1 MLETF
6 VLTSDRDLWTVRVCA
21 HLFRKH
27 GGQDRPVT
35 VLGFSP
41 PDFDLPPLWTFLSIG
56 EQADYPIDRW
66 SDALIGWLKGGH
78 RPADVFALL
87 LSDYWLMRQAS
98 WPIVDVL
105 ADWAMK
111 RPRLLRLDL
120 TLDRANER
128 GAVDVAYLAFLDI
141 IKAPATAPYK
151 VSLQAAIWN
160 RDLLLSVLK
169 PGLSPWDVEL
179 SLSPELHGRQDLR
192 VIGTRQCPVRYIN
205 VFKNSE
211 GQALHGLDRLP
222 LPERQEIEGFGWLQ
236 PG

>member
-1 MLETF
+1 MTLPVYVT
-6 VLTSDRDLWTVRVCA
+6 TSGRYLWALRPFAWLFNRFWSEQQLVRVI
-21 HLFRKH
+21 
-27 GGQDRPVT
+27 T
-35 VLGFSP
+35 
-41 PDFDLPPLWTFLSIG
+41 DLPPKFGLPPNFTVEAVGGGRAIP
-56 EQADYPIDRW
+56 ANRW
-66 SDALIGWLKGGH
+66 SDSLIAALELMPESH
-78 RPADVFALL
+78 LVLL
-87 LSDYWLMRQAS
+87 LEDYWLVRE
-98 WPIVDVL
+98 VDQQGLSLL
-105 ADWAMK
+105 AEFAAMQK
-111 RPRLLRLDL
+111 DLLRLDL
-120 TLDRANER
+120 TDDRQYNGHAR
-128 GAVDVAYLAFLDI
+128 DVGYLGRYDLVET
-141 IKAPATAPYK
+141 PGTSEYQM
-151 VSLQAAIWN
+151 SLQAAIWN